1 MTQIALQASRTPWS
15 FSRQFLAVGVGFFL
29 LGMLATGSWLGRQLE
44 ASAVNRA
51 AAIVAAYTESILT
64 TELAGTSFDGGLA
77 GSAVRRLDEIFVEGP
92 LRKKVVRFKLWGAD
106 GTVMY
111 SSDPLQRGARFP
123 VGGML
128 AAAFAGNV
136 RARLTDLDQ
145 PDNAPE
151 RERWPQLLE
160 VYVPLRIGRDS
171 VASEDVNGVAEFY
184 HSTDGLAREIRA
196 AQAHGWQVIGA
207 ASLVICLLLW
217 ALFRRADETIV
228 DQAHDL
234 RLQLTQLRSAL
245 DENERM
251 RGEVS
256 AAGARTTALNEELL
270 HRIAADIHDGPAQ
283 KIAYALMRF
292 DDENDGAA
300 ADGGDRRTSEAIR
313 VALRTALEDIR
324 DIASGLG
331 LPLVESLS
339 LSETVQRAV
348 RDSQRQFGLVARIE
362 AGQEIGDAPLAV
374 KITAYRFIQESLNNA
389 RIHAPGSTPVVRV
402 WREGDDAW
410 LEVADQGQ
418 GFDAAEPQRAG
429 RLGLA
434 FLRERVRLLGGSFAL
449 DTAPGSGTT
458 LRARLPITNEH
469 LR

>member
-1 MTQIALQASRTPWS
+1 MMPIALQTFRTRWS
-15 FSRQFLAVGVGFFL
+15 FSRQFLAIGVAFFL
-29 LGMLATGSWLGRQLE
+29 LGMLASGSWLGRQLE
-44 ASAVNRA
+44 TSAVNRA
-51 AAIVAAYTESILT
+51 AAISAAYTESILT
-64 TELAGTSFDGGLA
+64 AELADQPFDGTLA
-77 GSAVRRLDEIFVEGP
+77 ASAVRRLDDIFVEGP
-92 LRKKVVRFKLWGAD
+92 LHKKVVRFKLWGAD

-111 SSDPLQRGARFP
+111 SSDAPQRGARFP

-128 AAAFAGNV
+128 AAAFAGKV
-136 RARLTDLDQ
+136 QARLTDLDQ

-160 VYVPLRIGRDS
+160 VYVPLRIGQDS
-171 VASEDVNGVAEFY
+171 SMTGAVNGVAEFY
-184 HSTDGLAREIRA
+184 HSTDGLAREIRT

-228 DQAHDL
+228 DQAQDL
-234 RLQLTQLRSAL
+234 RLQLTQLRAAL

-270 HRIAADIHDGPAQ
+270 LRIAADIHDGPAQ

-292 DDENDGAA
+292 DDENDGA
-300 ADGGDRRTSEAIR
+300 GIDRRAPEAVR
-313 VALRTALEDIR
+313 EALRTALVDIR

-331 LPLVESLS
+331 LPLVEPLT
-339 LSETVQRAV
+339 LSETVRRAA
-348 RDSQRQFGLVARIE
+348 RDSQRQFGLAVRIE
-362 AGQEIGDAPLAV
+362 VSEEIGTAPLAV

-389 RIHAPGSTPVVRV
+389 RIHAPGSTPVVRA
-402 WREGDDAW
+402 WREADDAW
-410 LEVADQGQ
+410 LEVTDQGQ
-418 GFDAAEPQRAG
+418 GFNADEPRRAG

-434 FLRERVRLLGGSFAL
+434 FLRERVRLLGGSFVL
-449 DTAPGSGTT
+449 ETAPGSGTT
-458 LRARLPITNEH
+458 LRARLPITNEP
-469 LR
+469 LP